1 MLPSYKKDIVNSIL
15 DIQRLVLVNLQVLPG
30 EEEGGGQGERR
41 KTAFIYKEVE
51 SDAIAGFPFPRFPQ
65 ASGNLQRSPVTA
77 TFMPGS
83 RFHISYL
90 FCFFLTNLRI
100 APSFKTKR
108 TEEKTV

>member
-15 DIQRLVLVNLQVLPG
+15 DIQRLVLVNLQVLHG
-30 EEEGGGQGERR
+30 EEGGQGERR

-51 SDAIAGFPFPRFPQ
+51 SDANAGFPFPRFPQ

-90 FCFFLTNLRI
+90 FGFFLTNLRI